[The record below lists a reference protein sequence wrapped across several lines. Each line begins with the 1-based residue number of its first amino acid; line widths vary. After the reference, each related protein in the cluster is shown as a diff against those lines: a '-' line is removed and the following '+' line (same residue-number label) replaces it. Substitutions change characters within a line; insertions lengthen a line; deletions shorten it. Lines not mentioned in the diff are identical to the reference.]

1 MKRLTGPSC
10 KAAKDADS
18 DSDTELSGV
27 HNVAQSTGSLAGFIS
42 CICETVMTDEEKT
55 CFMVFEPGRKNVFT
69 MGEICAGMCSGAM
82 HFLEKVVNQLFGK
95 CLTNSTELVTEMVPW
110 KKQVCQMVCAKCGC
124 KPVLVERTAD
134 ACHVTD
140 ANQVQLA
147 VAAIECDD
155 ISAMSSTPKSVV
167 DETGKSRK
175 NRCLNSWT
183 GLTLWNFPQGPRF
196 WLWNVWQL

>member
-1 MKRLTGPSC
+1 
-10 KAAKDADS
+10 
-18 DSDTELSGV
+18 
-27 HNVAQSTGSLAGFIS
+27 
-42 CICETVMTDEEKT
+42 
-55 CFMVFEPGRKNVFT
+55 
-69 MGEICAGMCSGAM
+69 
-82 HFLEKVVNQLFGK
+82 
-95 CLTNSTELVTEMVPW
+95 MVPW

-167 DETGKSRK
+167 DETVSSARDLTSHVTSTLGHVTV
-175 NRCLNSWT
+175 CNS
-183 GLTLWNFPQGPRF
+183 LWWWEVSAHLHSSPS
-196 WLWNVWQL
+196 L